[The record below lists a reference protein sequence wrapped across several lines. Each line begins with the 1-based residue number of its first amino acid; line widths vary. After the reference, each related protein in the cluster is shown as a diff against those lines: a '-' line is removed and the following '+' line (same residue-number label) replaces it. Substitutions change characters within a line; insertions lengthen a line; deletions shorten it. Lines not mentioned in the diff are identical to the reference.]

1 MAKTFEMAIGFDLNQ
16 ARQADLAKGLIATL
30 GYPWTDI
37 IEMEKG
43 QERALCLYFQ
53 TKNKALLFER
63 KLRSLMKTGLHIRL
77 RSLFPGDWETKWK
90 DDFRSFDV
98 GRSFR
103 VVPLWEKEQFK
114 PRQRT
119 PIFID
124 TGLAFGTGLHAT
136 TRYMIEFI
144 ERCRGRFETF
154 LDLGTGTGI
163 LAVAAYH
170 CGAREPQG
178 VDICGD
184 AVRTARRNCRLNRVP
199 AARIGEADLHSLK
212 MDESFDFVAANLIT
226 HDLIK
231 AKRTIVGLVN
241 AGGFLAFSG
250 VSSRHYE
257 DVRRAYRPFPLRCL
271 KVEKGEGWT
280 ACLLRKE

>member
-1 MAKTFEMAIGFDLNQ
+1 MTKTFEMRIGFEINRTSPAGLV
-16 ARQADLAKGLIATL
+16 KGIIASL

-37 IEMEKG
+37 IEMEKSG
-43 QERALCLYFQ
+43 ERVLCLYFQ
-53 TKNKALLFER
+53 TKSKALGFER
-63 KLRSLMKTGLHIRL
+63 KLRGLIKTGLRVHL
-77 RSLFPGDWETKWK
+77 KSLLPRDWESKWK
-90 DDFRSFDV
+90 DDFRAFDI

-103 VVPLWEKEQFK
+103 VVPLWEKEQFQ
-114 PRQRT
+114 PQRRT

-170 CGAREPQG
+170 CGARGPLG

-184 AVRTARRNCRLNRVP
+184 AVRTARRNCRLNLARGARVFK
-199 AARIGEADLHSLK
+199 ADLHSLK

-231 AKRTIVGLVN
+231 ARRTIVGLVN